1 MKVGDR
7 VTREAVLRTENPI
20 GTIIKITVDYVVV
33 KWDNINGDWHYTH
46 EQAKKLELVDESG

>member
-7 VTREAVLRTENPI
+7 VTRDSVLRTENPV

-33 KWDNINGDWHYTH
+33 KWDNIKGQWHYTP
-46 EQAKKLELVDESG
+46 EQAKKLEMINEE